1 VAAYA
6 TSRFEIYRW
15 DADSDTFTR
24 SQMNTSHAQL
34 EDLAAKILEGNIAP
48 SSSGPS
54 VEKTF
59 YFDTAANA
67 LYYYDGTWN
76 RVNPAFGTPVST
88 GTANA
93 QGSAATVARSDHVH
107 SIGNN
112 TLTTAKF
119 NASVAGAGLSVN
131 DTAMSVN
138 VDDSTLQIN
147 SDTLRVKNGGIQQVH
162 TDTASRLIHMSPG
175 TADPVAPAAEGDLNI
190 RKGNKQ
196 LYYYTA
202 ADGWGDYNLVKRMHA
217 IKVSWT
223 TSFSSQTS
231 ANAYLYNKA
240 IINVPWT
247 ACAFPSIDLPAERN
261 RWSPTGDF
269 ANDTLTA
276 PPYTSLG
283 GTDAYGRV
291 LKFPWTGFYSIT
303 ADVAFEGG
311 RGGARGISVWTK
323 GATGDFVQLPG
334 GTTTLD
340 IPDPPLGQGNQSPI
354 NAEIGDNYVRLLTTV
369 FHAATEGDLVRVRI
383 FYDGAQGG
391 PGNPVVVQG
400 ANMTIKFE
408 SAL

>member
-1 VAAYA
+1 MAAYV
-6 TSRFEIYRW
+6 TNRFEIYRW
-15 DADSDTFTR
+15 DVDTDTFTR
-24 SQMNTSHAQL
+24 EQMNTSHANL
-34 EDLAAKILEGNIAP
+34 EDLAAKILEGVGIP
-48 SSSGPS
+48 ETSGAGVS
-54 VEKTF
+54 KTF
-59 YFDTAANA
+59 YFDTSANV
-67 LYYYDGTWN
+67 LYYYDDEWL
-76 RVNPAFGTPVST
+76 RVTPAFGTPVST

-93 QGSAATVARSDHVH
+93 QGSATTVARSDHVH
-107 SIGNN
+107 AIGNN
-112 TLTTAKF
+112 TLTSAKF
-119 NASVAGAGLSVN
+119 NTSVAGAGLSVN
-131 DTAMSVN
+131 NTAMSVN

-162 TDTASRLIHMSPG
+162 TDTASRLVHMSEG
-175 TADPVAPAAEGDLNI
+175 TADPVAAAAVGDLNI
-190 RKGNKQ
+190 RKGDNQ
-196 LYYYTA
+196 LYYYA
-202 ADGWGDYNLVKRMHA
+202 PGGNWVDYDLVNRAPA

-223 TSFSSQTS
+223 NSFSSQVS
-231 ANAYLYNKA
+231 ASALVYNKA

-261 RWSPTGDF
+261 FWSPTGDF

-276 PPYTSLG
+276 PPYTSVG
-283 GTDAYGRV
+283 GTDLYGRV
-291 LKFPWTGFYSIT
+291 LQFPWTGFYSIT

-323 GATGDFVQLPG
+323 GATGDFVQRPG
-334 GTTTLD
+334 GTTTMD
-340 IPDPPLGQGNQSPI
+340 IPDQPDVGASTAI

-369 FHAATEGDLVRVRI
+369 FHAATAGDLVRVRI